1 MAIRKAETMNNAPKP
16 KCVEIDMTK
25 TESIPLIKGPPES
38 ITMRSG
44 LVVLQPGESVGKHN
58 TGVYEEIVVA
68 LEGEGEMLFGDG
80 GTMRLSTNI
89 VAYCPPHTEH
99 DVRNCSGTV
108 MRYIYIVA
116 RSA

>member
-1 MAIRKAETMNNAPKP
+1 MVIGKAKTMNNHPKP
-16 KCVEIDMTK
+16 MRVEIDMTK

-38 ITMRSG
+38 FTMRSG
-44 LVVLQPGESVGKHN
+44 LVVLMPGHSVGKHN
-58 TGVYEEIVVA
+58 TGIYEEIVVA

-80 GTMRLSTNI
+80 GTIGLSPNM

-99 DVRNCSGTV
+99 DVRNCSDKI

>member
-1 MAIRKAETMNNAPKP
+1 MVIGKVKTMNNHPKP
-16 KCVEIDMTK
+16 KRVEIDMTK

-38 ITMRSG
+38 FTMRSG
-44 LVVLQPGESVGKHN
+44 LVVLMPGQTVGKHN
-58 TGVYEEIVVA
+58 TGIYEEIVVA
-68 LEGEGEMLFGDG
+68 LEGEGEMLFDDG
-80 GTMRLSTNI
+80 GTMRLSPNI

-116 RSA
+116 KSA